1 MLNVTKLLAFF
12 FFYFFLFSWNYLNA
26 TMQRTV
32 QLSDY
37 RKLNGNWTWTLFY
50 STFPVFWQL
59 RATTLAPFSH
69 SHIRSH
75 TDGRGARCLIRSNLG
90 CSILLK
96 YTLTCSWGSQGM
108 EPATYRLLDSLLY
121 HLSHSNPYV
130 MVTLCHKLLILILSK
145 LLCLNYN
152 LMAFEAHT
160 DKC

>member
-1 MLNVTKLLAFF
+1 MQQCRGQSSCLTIESLMVIGPE
-12 FFYFFLFSWNYLNA
+12 LFSTALFQSSDSSELQHLPHSPTHTYVHTLMA
-26 TMQRTV
+26 EV
-32 QLSDY
+32 Q
-37 RKLNGNWTWTLFY
+37 
-50 STFPVFWQL
+50 
-59 RATTLAPFSH
+59 
-69 SHIRSH
+69 
-75 TDGRGARCLIRSNLG
+75 GAELLIRSNLG

-96 YTLTCSWGSQGM
+96 DTLTCSWGSQGM